1 MTIAYVLNTYPQPSH
16 SFIRRE
22 VRALE
27 RRGVSVV
34 RIAMRR
40 SELDLVDPGDRE
52 EAVKT
57 DYVLDAGAAGLG
69 AALLRAFLG
78 APRPTWAALKL
89 ALKIGRVSPLGRMRH
104 LIYLAEAAD
113 VKARCTAAG
122 VTHVHAHFGTN
133 AAAVAMLARVL
144 GGPGYSFTVHG
155 PEEFDAPAALSLAEK
170 IGHSAFVVGVS
181 QFGRSQLCRWT
192 PLADWDKVKVVHC
205 GIEPAV
211 FPDPAPP
218 APRDGLH
225 LVAIGRF
232 VEQKGQKVLIEAM
245 AQLGRDGPPVT
256 LALVGDGELRGDL
269 ETAIAAAGLEDR
281 VRITGWLDEAGVR
294 AEIARA
300 DALVMPSFAEGLPMV
315 IMEAMA
321 MARPIISTYI
331 AGAPEL
337 VLEGENGWLVPAG
350 DADALAKAI
359 GKLADTPPETR
370 AAMAR
375 AGRDRVLERHGIDG
389 QAARLAGFIE
399 AAC

>member
-1 MTIAYVLNTYPQPSH
+1 VTIAYVLNTYPQPSH

-27 RRGVSVV
+27 RRGVPVL

-40 SELDLVDPGDRE
+40 SELALIDPGDRE
-52 EAVKT
+52 EAAKT
-57 DYVLDAGAAGLG
+57 DYVLDAGPAGLG
-69 AALLRAFLG
+69 GALLRSFLA
-78 APRPTWAALKL
+78 APGPSWAALQL
-89 ALKIGRVSPLGRMRH
+89 ALKIGRVSPLGRLRH

-113 VKARCTAAG
+113 VKARCDQAG
-122 VTHVHAHFGTN
+122 ITHVHAHFGTN
-133 AAAVAMLARVL
+133 AAAVAMLARIL
-144 GGPGYSFTVHG
+144 GGPSYSFTVHG
-155 PEEFDAPAALSLAEK
+155 PEEFDAPAALSLGEK
-170 IGHSAFVVGVS
+170 IKHSAFVVGVS

-205 GIEPAV
+205 GIEPTV

-218 APRDGLH
+218 APHEGLH

-245 AQLGRDGPPVT
+245 AKVPADGPKVT
-256 LALVGDGELRGDL
+256 LALVGDGDLRGDL
-269 ETAIAAAGLEDR
+269 ETAIAEAGLGDR

-294 AEIARA
+294 AEIAAA

-337 VLEGENGWLVPAG
+337 VLEGEHGWLVPAG
-350 DADALAKAI
+350 DADALAEAI
-359 GKLADTPPETR
+359 AKLADTPPETR
-370 AAMAR
+370 DAMGR
-375 AGRDRVLERHGIDG
+375 AGRARVLDRHAIDG
-389 QAARLAGFIE
+389 QAARLAGFID
-399 AAC
+399 AAG